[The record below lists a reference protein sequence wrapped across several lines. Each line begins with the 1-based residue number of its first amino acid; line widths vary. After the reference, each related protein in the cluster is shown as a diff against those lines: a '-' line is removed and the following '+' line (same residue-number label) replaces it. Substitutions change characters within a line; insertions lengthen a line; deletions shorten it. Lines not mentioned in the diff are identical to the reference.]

1 MALWQGQPA
10 ARSQEPRKPHCQ
22 GDQGTFLPDY
32 LPQTKQKQGQE
43 QQEAGELAAGVLGAG
58 AVGALGAGVVG
69 EAGGGVSRRMAHRTL
84 PILFINLG
92 GEMMYILDQRL
103 KAQAIDQEKA
113 AKVMDDIV
121 STMFNRRFIEEIFK
135 KHQPIHSRRVRHSRE

>member
-1 MALWQGQPA
+1 
-10 ARSQEPRKPHCQ
+10 
-22 GDQGTFLPDY
+22 
-32 LPQTKQKQGQE
+32 
-43 QQEAGELAAGVLGAG
+43 
-58 AVGALGAGVVG
+58 
-69 EAGGGVSRRMAHRTL
+69 MAHRTL

-113 AKVMDDIV
+113 AKVMNDIV

-135 KHQPIHSRRVRHSRE
+135 KHQPIHSRRVRHSRVKSEAERTNEAMAMSRDEGGHTAACLFTRIESLAQSI

>member
-1 MALWQGQPA
+1 
-10 ARSQEPRKPHCQ
+10 
-22 GDQGTFLPDY
+22 
-32 LPQTKQKQGQE
+32 
-43 QQEAGELAAGVLGAG
+43 
-58 AVGALGAGVVG
+58 
-69 EAGGGVSRRMAHRTL
+69 MAHRTL

-135 KHQPIHSRRVRHSRE
+135 KHQPIHSRRVRHSIE